1 MCLYHDSS
9 KQRPVKAQKTG
20 SLFIKQRC
28 VLHQLSH
35 NYCWLVHEF
44 SGPNRF
50 LMVSLGSVQR
60 NRSNV
65 DCFGLGRP
73 VPKPGG
79 LARQEQHQPPTKN
92 MAVKIPKV
100 CTISG
105 HPERKTPRGGALRCR
120 VRSLSACQ
128 RSNTIIYN
136 PLYHYQRPYTV
147 ASGTPC
153 SSCLQCQPTG
163 MLEHAEV
170 NTKGYGS
177 LHHMHVASE
186 YKKGTVHMT

>member
-28 VLHQLSH
+28 VLHQLGH

-120 VRSLSACQ
+120 VRSLSTCH
-128 RSNTIIYN
+128 RSNTIII
-136 PLYHYQRPYTV
+136 HYVIIDAHIQWPQV
-147 ASGTPC
+147 LLAAHASNVSQLGRWNTP
-153 SSCLQCQPTG
+153 
-163 MLEHAEV
+163 
-170 NTKGYGS
+170 K
-177 LHHMHVASE
+177 
-186 YKKGTVHMT
+186 